1 MADPH
6 SRVNLD
12 TLAVADSQPETLQCC
27 CGDSDCVYLKHN
39 CSVLDSVEKD
49 VHIAAKLGQVRRL
62 QSSSAPGPR
71 RPPPPSRPSYS
82 CRASDRRCTRTLLFL
97 VKHMEGTV
105 VFVGPVNSTS
115 ASWQITFTFL
125 FPCALFLLFSLQD
138 TSIPDSIHHFPM
150 SSQLYQLAPGVPGT
164 SPASI
169 HTCVSVLHDAQP
181 RSEAYDFPAL
191 TFALQALLA
200 RHEAYMASAE
210 RDRFEMQSRIEQL
223 ETEKRTLEAEN
234 ARTIQENR
242 ALLDQL
248 ESFNNSV
255 IDSETQIRSLE
266 ATLQSSEQAIRKLQG
281 AEARAT
287 AMEDQ
292 IADLEAEQD
301 ALRNTLVTTEGEAK
315 SAMQR
320 WRRAEKGISDLQ
332 EKLEKIDREACEER
346 ERHAEV
352 LARME
357 KQRSME
363 KDLNTAAGRLK
374 GAAAA
379 KTIGD
384 GGNGGSVVSH
394 FVRDLLQDN
403 ANLQVGMAELRELLL
418 NSNDEIQHLREQLTF
433 HQPVEGKEN
442 SAANTLRAE
451 LDSDEID
458 PPSPTS
464 PKSPQRSKP
473 AASVSQELHIH
484 HHYHVAKPAEPK
496 KPKKK
501 RQNLVP
507 NVFNPSRN
515 FSPSSPPSPGLPHW
529 RMPHTP
535 GAPMSHSVRDSIST
549 APSTRWSVFSEQP
562 SDFAPSSVPSSPV
575 SNRRGS
581 IFDRTGHDTD
591 YPTSPVTSIDP
602 TSPVWTRHKKQPS
615 DASRRK
621 FSTPRPLFLD
631 GLPEDDQSPARRYG
645 NGNSSKLRENLPTI
659 MTTSEDGPG
668 PATMGASPEDLVT
681 DSTGSGDGASN
692 VPFAP
697 YYDDCYTTNT
707 RPRLHRAA
715 SSESIMSLTG
725 GLDIHTLK
733 ARPSQLSFRPL
744 GAGMADIG
752 LSAVTARPTIAR
764 SRSGSMTLR
773 DKLSNPNFR
782 AGDRSASAS
791 LALSSLAG
799 TPEVPQRSAS
809 SLGFGKLVGWR
820 PWNNKGHDSASNT
833 PTSDRS
839 RSMSPNPAS
848 VSSPA
853 TSVIDVPQGSSKD
866 SSKKPAP
873 KELAFSPRTFG
884 INQPGAIP
892 GFQEYLAYHQRRG
905 PQAKVV
911 PDVVD
916 HDALREILE
925 EEGL

>member
-1 MADPH
+1 
-6 SRVNLD
+6 
-12 TLAVADSQPETLQCC
+12 
-27 CGDSDCVYLKHN
+27 
-39 CSVLDSVEKD
+39 
-49 VHIAAKLGQVRRL
+49 
-62 QSSSAPGPR
+62 
-71 RPPPPSRPSYS
+71 
-82 CRASDRRCTRTLLFL
+82 
-97 VKHMEGTV
+97 
-105 VFVGPVNSTS
+105 
-115 ASWQITFTFL
+115 
-125 FPCALFLLFSLQD
+125 
-138 TSIPDSIHHFPM
+138 
-150 SSQLYQLAPGVPGT
+150 
-164 SPASI
+164 
-169 HTCVSVLHDAQP
+169 
-181 RSEAYDFPAL
+181 
-191 TFALQALLA
+191 
-200 RHEAYMASAE
+200 MASAE

-223 ETEKRTLEAEN
+223 ETEKRTLEQEN

-255 IDSETQIRSLE
+255 IDSETQIKSLE

-292 IADLEAEQD
+292 IAELEAEQ
-301 ALRNTLVTTEGEAK
+301 ATLRNTLVTTQGEAK

-332 EKLEKIDREACEER
+332 EKLERIEREAYEER
-346 ERHAEV
+346 ERHAQV

-363 KDLNTAAGRLK
+363 KGLNTAAGRLK

-379 KTIGD
+379 KTMAD
-384 GGNGGSVVSH
+384 GGTVVSH

-418 NSNDEIQHLREQLTF
+418 NSNDEIQHLREQLIF
-433 HQPVEGKEN
+433 HQPVEGREN
-442 SAANTLRAE
+442 RAPSTLRAE
-451 LDSDEID
+451 LDSDDVE
-458 PPSPTS
+458 PTSPTS
-464 PKSPQRSKP
+464 PNSPPQRSRP

-507 NVFNPSRN
+507 NVFNPARN
-515 FSPSSPPSPGLPHW
+515 FGPPSPPSPGLPHW
-529 RMPHTP
+529 RLPHT
-535 GAPMSHSVRDSIST
+535 SHSVRDSIST
-549 APSTRWSVFSEQP
+549 AASTRWSVFSEQP
-562 SDFAPSSVPSSPV
+562 SDFAPSSAPSSPA

-581 IFDRTGHDTD
+581 IFDRTGHDTS

-602 TSPVWTRHKKQPS
+602 TSPAWTRHKKQPS

-621 FSTPRPLFLD
+621 FSSPRPLFLD
-631 GLPEDDQSPARRYG
+631 GLPEDHQPNAKNQG
-645 NGNSSKLRENLPTI
+645 NGNGSKLRETLPAI
-659 MTTSEDGPG
+659 MTTEDGPS
-668 PATMGASPEDLVT
+668 PAQKGFSHEELMTG
-681 DSTGSGDGASN
+681 STGCGDGAPN
-692 VPFAP
+692 MPP
-697 YYDDCYTTNT
+697 TPCYDDCYSTTT

-733 ARPSQLSFRPL
+733 SRPSQLSFRPL
-744 GAGMADIG
+744 GAAVADIE
-752 LSAVTARPTIAR
+752 LSTVTARPTIAR
-764 SRSGSMTLR
+764 GSSEGRRGSATLR
-773 DKLSNPNFR
+773 DKLSNSNFHTP
-782 AGDRSASAS
+782 DRSASAS
-791 LALSSLAG
+791 LALSSLAS
-799 TPEVPQRSAS
+799 TPELPQRSAS
-809 SLGFGKLVGWR
+809 SVGFGRLVGWR
-820 PWNNKGHDSASNT
+820 PWASTNSRGQDSATNT

-839 RSMSPNPAS
+839 RSISPNPAS
-848 VSSPA
+848 ASSPA
-853 TSVIDVPQGSSKD
+853 TSVIDVPPTSNKE

-873 KELAFSPRTFG
+873 KESAFSPRTFG

-916 HDALREILE
+916 HEALREILE

>member
-1 MADPH
+1 
-6 SRVNLD
+6 
-12 TLAVADSQPETLQCC
+12 
-27 CGDSDCVYLKHN
+27 
-39 CSVLDSVEKD
+39 
-49 VHIAAKLGQVRRL
+49 
-62 QSSSAPGPR
+62 
-71 RPPPPSRPSYS
+71 
-82 CRASDRRCTRTLLFL
+82 
-97 VKHMEGTV
+97 ME
-105 VFVGPVNSTS
+105 
-115 ASWQITFTFL
+115 
-125 FPCALFLLFSLQD
+125 
-138 TSIPDSIHHFPM
+138 
-150 SSQLYQLAPGVPGT
+150 
-164 SPASI
+164 
-169 HTCVSVLHDAQP
+169 
-181 RSEAYDFPAL
+181 
-191 TFALQALLA
+191 
-200 RHEAYMASAE
+200 SAE

-287 AMEDQ
+287 AMGDQ
-292 IADLEAEQD
+292 LAELEAEQA
-301 ALRNTLVTTEGEAK
+301 ALRDTLVTTEGEAK

-332 EKLEKIDREACEER
+332 EKLERIEREAYEER

-379 KTIGD
+379 KTMGD
-384 GGNGGSVVSH
+384 GGTVVSH

-418 NSNDEIQHLREQLTF
+418 NSNDEIQHLREQLVF
-433 HQPVEGKEN
+433 HQPVEGKEH
-442 SAANTLRAE
+442 SAASTLRAE
-451 LDSDEID
+451 LDSEELE

-464 PKSPQRSKP
+464 PKSPQRSRP

-484 HHYHVAKPAEPK
+484 HHYHVEKPAEPK

-507 NVFNPSRN
+507 NTFTPSRN
-515 FSPSSPPSPGLPHW
+515 FGPSSPPSPGLPHW
-529 RMPHTP
+529 RLPS
-535 GAPMSHSVRDSIST
+535 APALRSHSVRDSIST

-581 IFDRTGHDTD
+581 IFDRTGHDTS

-631 GLPEDDQSPARRYG
+631 GLPEDDQSPLRRYG
-645 NGNSSKLRENLPTI
+645 DPSTSKLRQNVPTI
-659 MTTSEDGPG
+659 TTTSEDGPG
-668 PATMGASPEDLVT
+668 PATAGFSTEELMT
-681 DSTGSGDGASN
+681 DSTDSGDA
-692 VPFAP
+692 AP
-697 YYDDCYTTNT
+697 HMPVTPSYDDCYSTNT

-744 GAGMADIG
+744 GAAMADTG

-764 SRSGSMTLR
+764 GSAEGRSSMTLR
-773 DKLSNPNFR
+773 DKLSHPNFR

-799 TPEVPQRSAS
+799 TTEVPQRSAS
-809 SLGFGKLVGWR
+809 SLGIGKIVGWR
-820 PWNNKGHDSASNT
+820 PWASTNNKSHDSSSNT

-839 RSMSPNPAS
+839 RSNSPNPAS

-853 TSVIDVPQGSSKD
+853 TSVIDVPQGPSKE

-873 KELAFSPRTFG
+873 KELAFSPRTYG

-916 HDALREILE
+916 TEALREILE

>member
-6 SRVNLD
+6 SERMDLD
-12 TLAVADSQPETLQCC
+12 TLAVAASQPETLQCC
-27 CGDSDCVYLKHN
+27 CGDSDCVYLKRN

-49 VHIAAKLGQVRRL
+49 VHTAAKLG
-62 QSSSAPGPR
+62 
-71 RPPPPSRPSYS
+71 
-82 CRASDRRCTRTLLFL
+82 
-97 VKHMEGTV
+97 
-105 VFVGPVNSTS
+105 
-115 ASWQITFTFL
+115 
-125 FPCALFLLFSLQD
+125 
-138 TSIPDSIHHFPM
+138 
-150 SSQLYQLAPGVPGT
+150 
-164 SPASI
+164 
-169 HTCVSVLHDAQP
+169 
-181 RSEAYDFPAL
+181 
-191 TFALQALLA
+191 QALLA

-223 ETEKRTLEAEN
+223 ETEKRTLEVEN

-248 ESFNNSV
+248 EAFNNSV
-255 IDSETQIRSLE
+255 TDSETQIRSLE

-287 AMEDQ
+287 EMEDQ
-292 IADLEAEQD
+292 LANLEAEQA
-301 ALRNTLVTTEGEAK
+301 ALRNTLVSTEGEAR

-320 WRRAEKGISDLQ
+320 WRKAEKGISDLQ
-332 EKLEKIDREACEER
+332 EKLERIEREACEER
-346 ERHAEV
+346 ERHAQV

-384 GGNGGSVVSH
+384 GNNGGTVVSH

-418 NSNDEIQHLREQLTF
+418 NSNDEIQHLREQLVF
-433 HQPVEGKEN
+433 HQPVEDREA
-442 SAANTLRAE
+442 SAASTLRAE
-451 LDSDEID
+451 LDPDEME

-464 PKSPQRSKP
+464 PKSPQRSRP
-473 AASVSQELHIH
+473 TASVSQELHIH
-484 HHYHVAKPAEPK
+484 HHYHVAKPVEPK

-501 RQNLVP
+501 RQNLAP
-507 NVFNPSRN
+507 HSYNPSRN
-515 FSPSSPPSPGLPHW
+515 FAPSSPPSP
-529 RMPHTP
+529 
-535 GAPMSHSVRDSIST
+535 A
-549 APSTRWSVFSEQP
+549 
-562 SDFAPSSVPSSPV
+562 
-575 SNRRGS
+575 
-581 IFDRTGHDTD
+581 
-591 YPTSPVTSIDP
+591 
-602 TSPVWTRHKKQPS
+602 WTRHKKQPS

-631 GLPEDDQSPARRYG
+631 GLPEDDQTIAIRHGDS
-645 NGNSSKLRENLPTI
+645 NNSKLRANVPTI
-659 MTTSEDGPG
+659 LTTAEDGSGRTTSAFSPEEL
-668 PATMGASPEDLVT
+668 TMGTSD
-681 DSTGSGDGASN
+681 SGDNTRGMPLTPS
-692 VPFAP
+692 
-697 YYDDCYTTNT
+697 YDDSYSTNT

-744 GAGMADIG
+744 GAAMADIG

-764 SRSGSMTLR
+764 GSTEGRSGSMTLR
-773 DKLSNPNFR
+773 DKLSHPNFR

-791 LALSSLAG
+791 LALSSLAS

-809 SLGFGKLVGWR
+809 SVGFGKLVGWR
-820 PWNNKGHDSASNT
+820 PWASTNGKGPDSASNT

-853 TSVIDVPQGSSKD
+853 TSVIEVPQASSNET
-866 SSKKPAP
+866 SKKPPP

-916 HDALREILE
+916 TEALREILE

>member
-27 CGDSDCVYLKHN
+27 CGNTDCVYLKHN

-49 VHIAAKLGQVRRL
+49 VHTAAKLGQVRRM
-62 QSSSAPGPR
+62 QSSSPQSRAATTITSSA
-71 RPPPPSRPSYS
+71 RPIIVSNVLHPIR
-82 CRASDRRCTRTLLFL
+82 LFLL

-105 VFVGPVNSTS
+105 VFAGPVNSTS
-115 ASWQITFTFL
+115 ATWHITFTFL
-125 FPCALFLLFSLQD
+125 FPCALFLLFSFQD
-138 TSIPDSIHHFPM
+138 TSIPDSIHPLPM
-150 SSQLYQLAPGVPGT
+150 SAQLFQLAPGGPGV
-164 SPASI
+164 SPASYY
-169 HTCVSVLHDAQP
+169 TCASMLQDVQP
-181 RSEAYDFPAL
+181 RSEVCDFPAL

-332 EKLEKIDREACEER
+332 EKLERIEREAYEER
-346 ERHAEV
+346 ERHAQV

-384 GGNGGSVVSH
+384 SGNGGTVVSH

-418 NSNDEIQHLREQLTF
+418 NSNDEIQHLREQLIF

-442 SAANTLRAE
+442 SAASTLRAE
-451 LDSDEID
+451 LDSDEIE
-458 PPSPTS
+458 PQSPTS
-464 PKSPQRSKP
+464 PKSPQRSRP

-515 FSPSSPPSPGLPHW
+515 FAPSSPPSPGLPHW
-529 RMPHTP
+529 R
-535 GAPMSHSVRDSIST
+535 SHSVRDSIST
-549 APSTRWSVFSEQP
+549 AASTRWSVFSEQP

-581 IFDRTGHDTD
+581 IFDRTGHDTS

-602 TSPVWTRHKKQPS
+602 ASPAWTRHKKQPS
-615 DASRRK
+615 DASRRM

-631 GLPEDDQSPARRYG
+631 DLPEDGQSPAKRFG

-659 MTTSEDGPG
+659 MTTSEDGPRRTSLG
-668 PATMGASPEDLVT
+668 VSDEELMA
-681 DSTGSGDGASN
+681 DSTGSGDAAAN
-692 VPFAP
+692 VRF
-697 YYDDCYTTNT
+697 YDDSYHTSS

-733 ARPSQLSFRPL
+733 TRPSQLAIRPL
-744 GAGMADIG
+744 GAAMADTE

-764 SRSGSMTLR
+764 GRSGSNSLR
-773 DKLSNPNFR
+773 DKLSSPNLR
-782 AGDRSASAS
+782 VGDRSASAS

-799 TPEVPQRSAS
+799 TTEVPQRSAS
-809 SLGFGKLVGWR
+809 SNGFGKLVGWR
-820 PWNNKGHDSASNT
+820 PWANKGPDSSSNT

-853 TSVIDVPQGSSKD
+853 TSVIDVPQGPSKE

-873 KELAFSPRTFG
+873 KEQAFSPRTFG

>member
-1 MADPH
+1 M
-6 SRVNLD
+6 
-12 TLAVADSQPETLQCC
+12 T
-27 CGDSDCVYLKHN
+27 
-39 CSVLDSVEKD
+39 
-49 VHIAAKLGQVRRL
+49 
-62 QSSSAPGPR
+62 
-71 RPPPPSRPSYS
+71 
-82 CRASDRRCTRTLLFL
+82 
-97 VKHMEGTV
+97 
-105 VFVGPVNSTS
+105 
-115 ASWQITFTFL
+115 
-125 FPCALFLLFSLQD
+125 
-138 TSIPDSIHHFPM
+138 IPDSVHPLSM
-150 SSQLYQLAPGVPGT
+150 STHSYELAPGVART
-164 SPASI
+164 SPASY
-169 HTCVSVLHDAQP
+169 HTYVSMLQDARPQ
-181 RSEAYDFPAL
+181 SEICGFPAL

-210 RDRFEMQSRIEQL
+210 RDRFEMQSRIEKL
-223 ETEKRTLEAEN
+223 ETEKRTLEEEN

-255 IDSETQIRSLE
+255 IDSETQIRTLE
-266 ATLQSSEQAIRKLQG
+266 ATLQSSELAIRKLQG

-292 IADLEAEQD
+292 IADLEAEQA

-332 EKLEKIDREACEER
+332 EKLERIEREAYEER
-346 ERHAEV
+346 ERHAQV

-379 KTIGD
+379 KTMGD
-384 GGNGGSVVSH
+384 GGTVVSH

-418 NSNDEIQHLREQLTF
+418 NSNDEIQHLREQLIF
-433 HQPVEGKEN
+433 HQPVEGKAN
-442 SAANTLRAE
+442 SAASTLRAE
-451 LDSDEID
+451 LDTDEVE
-458 PPSPTS
+458 PSSPTS
-464 PKSPQRSKP
+464 PKSPQQRSRP

-484 HHYHVAKPAEPK
+484 HHYHVEKPAEPK

-507 NVFNPSRN
+507 NVFNPARN
-515 FSPSSPPSPGLPHW
+515 FGASSPPSPGLPHW
-529 RMPHTP
+529 RLPHT
-535 GAPMSHSVRDSIST
+535 SHSVRDSIST

-581 IFDRTGHDTD
+581 IFDRTGHDTS

-602 TSPVWTRHKKQPS
+602 TSPAWTRHKKQPS

-631 GLPEDDQSPARRYG
+631 GLPEDHQLAGRSYG
-645 NGNSSKLRENLPTI
+645 NGNASKMRENLPTI
-659 MTTSEDGPG
+659 MTTSEDGP
-668 PATMGASPEDLVT
+668 ATTGVSPDELMT
-681 DSTGSGDGASN
+681 DSTGDGDGAPN
-692 VPFAP
+692 MPPTP
-697 YYDDCYTTNT
+697 YYDDCYRTNA

-733 ARPSQLSFRPL
+733 SRPSQLSFRPL
-744 GAGMADIG
+744 GAAAADIE
-752 LSAVTARPTIAR
+752 LSTVTARPTIAR
-764 SRSGSMTLR
+764 GSTDGWRGSTALR
-773 DKLSNPNFR
+773 DKLSNSNLR
-782 AGDRSASAS
+782 TGDRSASAS
-791 LALSSLAG
+791 LALSSLAS

-809 SLGFGKLVGWR
+809 SVGFGKLVGWR
-820 PWNNKGHDSASNT
+820 PWASTNSRGQDSATNT
-833 PTSDRS
+833 PTSERS
-839 RSMSPNPAS
+839 RSISPNPAS

-853 TSVIDVPQGSSKD
+853 TSVIDVPQASSNE
-866 SSKKPAP
+866 SSKKQAP
-873 KELAFSPRTFG
+873 KESAFSPRTFG

-916 HDALREILE
+916 HEALREILE

>member
-6 SRVNLD
+6 SERMDLD
-12 TLAVADSQPETLQCC
+12 TLAVAACQPDTLQCC
-27 CGDSDCVYLKHN
+27 CGNTDCVYLKHN

-49 VHIAAKLGQVRRL
+49 VHTAAKLG
-62 QSSSAPGPR
+62 
-71 RPPPPSRPSYS
+71 
-82 CRASDRRCTRTLLFL
+82 
-97 VKHMEGTV
+97 
-105 VFVGPVNSTS
+105 
-115 ASWQITFTFL
+115 
-125 FPCALFLLFSLQD
+125 
-138 TSIPDSIHHFPM
+138 
-150 SSQLYQLAPGVPGT
+150 
-164 SPASI
+164 
-169 HTCVSVLHDAQP
+169 
-181 RSEAYDFPAL
+181 
-191 TFALQALLA
+191 QALLA

-255 IDSETQIRSLE
+255 TDSETQIRSLE

-281 AEARAT
+281 AEVRASE
-287 AMEDQ
+287 MEDQ
-292 IADLEAEQD
+292 LANLEAEQA
-301 ALRNTLVTTEGEAK
+301 ALRNTLVSTEGEAR
-315 SAMQR
+315 SAMAR
-320 WRRAEKGISDLQ
+320 WRKAEKGISDLQ
-332 EKLEKIDREACEER
+332 EKLERIEREACEER
-346 ERHAEV
+346 ERHAQV
-352 LARME
+352 LARMQ

-384 GGNGGSVVSH
+384 GNKGGTVVSH

-418 NSNDEIQHLREQLTF
+418 NSNDEIQHLREQLIF
-433 HQPVEGKEN
+433 HQPMEDRET
-442 SAANTLRAE
+442 SAAGTLRAE
-451 LDSDEID
+451 LDHDEME
-458 PPSPTS
+458 PTSPTS
-464 PKSPQRSKP
+464 PRSPNSPQRSRP
-473 AASVSQELHIH
+473 TASVSQELHIH
-484 HHYHVAKPAEPK
+484 HHYHVAKPVEPK

-501 RQNLVP
+501 RQNP
-507 NVFNPSRN
+507 NPSMFNPSRN
-515 FSPSSPPSPGLPHW
+515 FAPSSPPSPGLPHW
-529 RMPHTP
+529 RLPHTP
-535 GAPMSHSVRDSIST
+535 SAPTLRSHSVRDSIST

-581 IFDRTGHDTD
+581 VFDKTGHDTS

-602 TSPVWTRHKKQPS
+602 ASPAWTRHKKQPS

-631 GLPEDDQSPARRYG
+631 GLPEDDQNIGRHH
-645 NGNSSKLRENLPTI
+645 GNSGGSKLRENVPTI
-659 MTTSEDGPG
+659 MTTSDDGPSHM
-668 PATMGASPEDLVT
+668 TTDASYEELTTGTT
-681 DSTGSGDGASN
+681 DSGGA
-692 VPFAP
+692 VPGMP
-697 YYDDCYTTNT
+697 LTPSYDDCYTTNT

-733 ARPSQLSFRPL
+733 ARPSQLSLRPL
-744 GAGMADIG
+744 GAATADTG
-752 LSAVTARPTIAR
+752 LSAVTARPIIAR
-764 SRSGSMTLR
+764 GSTEGRGGSMTLR
-773 DKLSNPNFR
+773 DKLSHPNFR
-782 AGDRSASAS
+782 SGDRSASAS
-791 LALSSLAG
+791 LALSSLAS

-809 SLGFGKLVGWR
+809 SVGFGKLVGWR
-820 PWNNKGHDSASNT
+820 PWASANGKGRESTSNT

-839 RSMSPNPAS
+839 RSMSPNPES

-853 TSVIDVPQGSSKD
+853 TSVIDVPQAPSKEN
-866 SSKKPAP
+866 SKKPPP

-916 HDALREILE
+916 TEALREILE

>member
-1 MADPH
+1 M
-6 SRVNLD
+6 
-12 TLAVADSQPETLQCC
+12 
-27 CGDSDCVYLKHN
+27 
-39 CSVLDSVEKD
+39 CSF
-49 VHIAAKLGQVRRL
+49 
-62 QSSSAPGPR
+62 SA
-71 RPPPPSRPSYS
+71 
-82 CRASDRRCTRTLLFL
+82 LFL
-97 VKHMEGTV
+97 VKHVEGTV
-105 VFVGPVNSTS
+105 VFAGNVNSTR
-115 ASWQITFTFL
+115 AAWQISLAFL
-125 FPCALFLLFSLQD
+125 FPCALFLLSSLQD
-138 TSIPDSIHHFPM
+138 TSIPDSFHPLPM
-150 SSQLYQLAPGVPGT
+150 SARLCQLAPGVVGT
-164 SPASI
+164 SPASYNAS
-169 HTCVSVLHDAQP
+169 VSVLQDAQP
-181 RSEAYDFPAL
+181 RSEVCAFPAL

-200 RHEAYMASAE
+200 RHEAYMESAE

-281 AEARAT
+281 AEARAS

-292 IADLEAEQD
+292 IADLEAEHE

-332 EKLEKIDREACEER
+332 EKLEKIEREAYEER

-384 GGNGGSVVSH
+384 GSNGGTVVSH

-418 NSNDEIQHLREQLTF
+418 NSNDEIQHLREQLIY

-442 SAANTLRAE
+442 RAASTLRAE
-451 LDSDEID
+451 LDSDEIE
-458 PPSPTS
+458 PPSPTSPTS
-464 PKSPQRSKP
+464 PKSPPRSKP

-484 HHYHVAKPAEPK
+484 HHYHVAKPVEPK

-507 NVFNPSRN
+507 NVFNASRN
-515 FSPSSPPSPGLPHW
+515 FAPSSPPSPGIPHW
-529 RMPHTP
+529 RMPHT
-535 GAPMSHSVRDSIST
+535 SHSVRDSIST
-549 APSTRWSVFSEQP
+549 AASTRWSVFSEQP

-581 IFDRTGHDTD
+581 IFDRTGHDMS

-602 TSPVWTRHKKQPS
+602 TSPAWTRHKKQPS

-631 GLPEDDQSPARRYG
+631 GLPEDDQSPSKHHG
-645 NGNSSKLRENLPTI
+645 NGNSSRLRENLPTI
-659 MTTSEDGPG
+659 TTTSEDGPG
-668 PATMGASPEDLVT
+668 PVMMGVSPEELMT
-681 DSTGSGDGASN
+681 DSTNSGDT
-692 VPFAP
+692 AP
-697 YYDDCYTTNT
+697 HMPYTPSYDDCYSTNT

-744 GAGMADIG
+744 GAAMADTG
-752 LSAVTARPTIAR
+752 LSAVTARPTISR
-764 SRSGSMTLR
+764 GRSGSMTLR

-791 LALSSLAG
+791 LALSSLANA
-799 TPEVPQRSAS
+799 TETPQRSAS
-809 SLGFGKLVGWR
+809 SVGFGKLVGWR
-820 PWNNKGHDSASNT
+820 PWASTNSKGHDSASNT

-839 RSMSPNPAS
+839 RSLSPNPAS
-848 VSSPA
+848 ASSPA
-853 TSVIDVPQGSSKD
+853 TSVIDVPQSSSKE

-905 PQAKVV
+905 PEAKVV

-916 HDALREILE
+916 HEALREILE

>member
-6 SRVNLD
+6 SERLDLD
-12 TLAVADSQPETLQCC
+12 TFAVAASQPDTLRCC
-27 CGDSDCVYLKHN
+27 CGNTDCVYLKHN

-49 VHIAAKLGQVRRL
+49 VHTAAKLG
-62 QSSSAPGPR
+62 
-71 RPPPPSRPSYS
+71 
-82 CRASDRRCTRTLLFL
+82 
-97 VKHMEGTV
+97 
-105 VFVGPVNSTS
+105 
-115 ASWQITFTFL
+115 
-125 FPCALFLLFSLQD
+125 
-138 TSIPDSIHHFPM
+138 
-150 SSQLYQLAPGVPGT
+150 
-164 SPASI
+164 
-169 HTCVSVLHDAQP
+169 
-181 RSEAYDFPAL
+181 
-191 TFALQALLA
+191 QALLA

-210 RDRFEMQSRIEQL
+210 RDRYEMQSRIEQL

-248 ESFNNSV
+248 ESYNNSV

-287 AMEDQ
+287 EMEDQ
-292 IADLEAEQD
+292 LANLEAEQA
-301 ALRNTLVTTEGEAK
+301 ALRNTLVTTEGEAR

-332 EKLEKIDREACEER
+332 EKLEKIEREACEER
-346 ERHAEV
+346 QRHAEV

-379 KTIGD
+379 KTMGE
-384 GGNGGSVVSH
+384 GNNGGTVVSH

-418 NSNDEIQHLREQLTF
+418 NSNDEIQHLREQLIF
-433 HQPVEGKEN
+433 HQPVEDRET

-451 LDSDEID
+451 LDPDEME

-464 PKSPQRSKP
+464 PKSPQSEQKSRP
-473 AASVSQELHIH
+473 TASVSQELHIH
-484 HHYHVAKPAEPK
+484 HHYHVAKAVEPK

-501 RQNLVP
+501 RQNLTH
-507 NVFNPSRN
+507 NIFNPSRN
-515 FSPSSPPSPGLPHW
+515 FAPSSPPSPGLPHW
-529 RMPHTP
+529 RLPHTP
-535 GAPMSHSVRDSIST
+535 SAPTLISHSVRDSIST

-581 IFDRTGHDTD
+581 VFDRTGHDTS

-621 FSTPRPLFLD
+621 FSVPRPLFLD
-631 GLPEDDQSPARRYG
+631 GLPEDDQSVARRHE
-645 NGNSSKLRENLPTI
+645 NGNASKLRDTVPTI
-659 MTTSEDGPG
+659 LTTSEDGPESTTT
-668 PATMGASPEDLVT
+668 AVSPEELTAGST
-681 DSTGSGDGASN
+681 DSGDAVTSM
-692 VPFAP
+692 PLTP
-697 YYDDCYTTNT
+697 SYDDCYHTNT

-744 GAGMADIG
+744 GAAMADIG

-764 SRSGSMTLR
+764 GSTQERSGGMTLR
-773 DKLSNPNFR
+773 DKLSHPNFR
-782 AGDRSASAS
+782 AGDRAASASA
-791 LALSSLAG
+791 ALSSLAS

-809 SLGFGKLVGWR
+809 GAGFGKLVGWR
-820 PWNNKGHDSASNT
+820 PWASTNSRGGDSASNT

-848 VSSPA
+848 GSSPA
-853 TSVIDVPQGSSKD
+853 TSVIDVPRASS
-866 SSKKPAP
+866 SQTPKKPPP

-916 HDALREILE
+916 TEALREILE

>member
-6 SRVNLD
+6 PERLDLD

-27 CGDSDCVYLKHN
+27 CGNTDCVYLKHN

-49 VHIAAKLGQVRRL
+49 VHTAAKLG
-62 QSSSAPGPR
+62 
-71 RPPPPSRPSYS
+71 
-82 CRASDRRCTRTLLFL
+82 
-97 VKHMEGTV
+97 
-105 VFVGPVNSTS
+105 
-115 ASWQITFTFL
+115 
-125 FPCALFLLFSLQD
+125 
-138 TSIPDSIHHFPM
+138 
-150 SSQLYQLAPGVPGT
+150 
-164 SPASI
+164 
-169 HTCVSVLHDAQP
+169 
-181 RSEAYDFPAL
+181 
-191 TFALQALLA
+191 QALLA
-200 RHEAYMASAE
+200 RHEAYMESAE

-292 IADLEAEQD
+292 IADLEAEQES
-301 ALRNTLVTTEGEAK
+301 LRNTLVTTEGEAR

-332 EKLEKIDREACEER
+332 EKLEKIEREACEER

-363 KDLNTAAGRLK
+363 KDLSTAAGRLK

-384 GGNGGSVVSH
+384 GSGGTVVSH

-418 NSNDEIQHLREQLTF
+418 NSNDEIQHLREQLIF
-433 HQPVEGKEN
+433 HQPVEGREN

-451 LDSDEID
+451 LDSDEIE
-458 PPSPTS
+458 PQSPTS
-464 PKSPQRSKP
+464 PKSPEPHQKSRP

-484 HHYHVAKPAEPK
+484 HHYHVAKPVEPK

-507 NVFNPSRN
+507 SVFNTPRN
-515 FSPSSPPSPGLPHW
+515 FAPSSPPSPGLPHW
-529 RMPHTP
+529 RLPHTP
-535 GAPMSHSVRDSIST
+535 GGPTLMSHSVRDSIST

-581 IFDRTGHDTD
+581 IFDRTGHDTS

-602 TSPVWTRHKKQPS
+602 TSPAWTRHKKQPS

-631 GLPEDDQSPARRYG
+631 GLPEYDQSPVRRH
-645 NGNSSKLRENLPTI
+645 GNSNSSRLRENLPTI
-659 MTTSEDGPG
+659 TTTSDDGPG
-668 PATMGASPEDLVT
+668 PMTGASPEELMT
-681 DSTGSGDGASN
+681 DSAGSGDAAPN
-692 VPFAP
+692 APFTP
-697 YYDDCYTTNT
+697 YYDDCYSTNT

-744 GAGMADIG
+744 GAAMADTG

-764 SRSGSMTLR
+764 GRSGSMTLR

-791 LALSSLAG
+791 LALSSLAN

-820 PWNNKGHDSASNT
+820 PWANINNRGPDSATDT

-839 RSMSPNPAS
+839 RSLSPNPAS

-866 SSKKPAP
+866 TKKPAP

-916 HDALREILE
+916 HEALSAALSCQP
-925 EEGL
+925 

>member
-1 MADPH
+1 
-6 SRVNLD
+6 
-12 TLAVADSQPETLQCC
+12 
-27 CGDSDCVYLKHN
+27 
-39 CSVLDSVEKD
+39 
-49 VHIAAKLGQVRRL
+49 
-62 QSSSAPGPR
+62 
-71 RPPPPSRPSYS
+71 
-82 CRASDRRCTRTLLFL
+82 
-97 VKHMEGTV
+97 MEGTV

-115 ASWQITFTFL
+115 ETWHITFTFL
-125 FPCALFLLFSLQD
+125 SPCALFLLFSLQD
-138 TSIPDSIHHFPM
+138 TSIPDSMHPLPM
-150 SSQLYQLAPGVPGT
+150 SAQLYQLAPGVPGA
-164 SPASI
+164 SPASY
-169 HTCVSVLHDAQP
+169 HTCASMLQDAQP
-181 RSEAYDFPAL
+181 RSEVCDFPAL

-292 IADLEAEQD
+292 IADLEAEQE

-332 EKLEKIDREACEER
+332 EKLERIEREAYEER
-346 ERHAEV
+346 ERHAQV

-379 KTIGD
+379 KTIGES
-384 GGNGGSVVSH
+384 GNGGTVVSH

-418 NSNDEIQHLREQLTF
+418 NSNDEIQHLREQLIF

-442 SAANTLRAE
+442 SATSTLRAE
-451 LDSDEID
+451 LDSDEIE
-458 PPSPTS
+458 PQSPTS
-464 PKSPQRSKP
+464 PKSPPRSKP

-515 FSPSSPPSPGLPHW
+515 FAPSSPPSPGLPHW
-529 RMPHTP
+529 R
-535 GAPMSHSVRDSIST
+535 SHSIRDSIST

-581 IFDRTGHDTD
+581 IFDRTGHDTS

-602 TSPVWTRHKKQPS
+602 ASPAWTRHKKQPS
-615 DASRRK
+615 DASRRM

-631 GLPEDDQSPARRYG
+631 DLPENDQSPVKRLG

-659 MTTSEDGPG
+659 MTTSEDGPR
-668 PATMGASPEDLVT
+668 PTTMGLSPEELMA
-681 DSTGSGDGASN
+681 DSTGSGDA
-692 VPFAP
+692 AP
-697 YYDDCYTTNT
+697 NMRFYDDCYHTST

-733 ARPSQLSFRPL
+733 TRPSQLAIRPL
-744 GAGMADIG
+744 GAAMADTE

-764 SRSGSMTLR
+764 GRSGSNSLR
-773 DKLSNPNFR
+773 DKLSSPNLR
-782 AGDRSASAS
+782 AGDRSVSAS

-799 TPEVPQRSAS
+799 TTEVSQRSAS
-809 SLGFGKLVGWR
+809 SVGFGKLVGWR
-820 PWNNKGHDSASNT
+820 PWANNKGPDSSSNT

-853 TSVIDVPQGSSKD
+853 TSVIDVPQGPSKE

-916 HDALREILE
+916 HEALREILE

>member
-1 MADPH
+1 MSA
-6 SRVNLD
+6 
-12 TLAVADSQPETLQCC
+12 
-27 CGDSDCVYLKHN
+27 
-39 CSVLDSVEKD
+39 
-49 VHIAAKLGQVRRL
+49 
-62 QSSSAPGPR
+62 QS
-71 RPPPPSRPSYS
+71 
-82 CRASDRRCTRTLLFL
+82 
-97 VKHMEGTV
+97 
-105 VFVGPVNSTS
+105 
-115 ASWQITFTFL
+115 
-125 FPCALFLLFSLQD
+125 
-138 TSIPDSIHHFPM
+138 
-150 SSQLYQLAPGVPGT
+150 YQLAPGVART
-164 SPASI
+164 SPYS
-169 HTCVSVLHDAQP
+169 TCVSVVHDAQP
-181 RSEAYDFPAL
+181 RSEIRDFPTL

-223 ETEKRTLEAEN
+223 ETEKRTLEEEN

-248 ESFNNSV
+248 ESYNNSV

-287 AMEDQ
+287 EMEDQ
-292 IADLEAEQD
+292 IADLEAEQA

-332 EKLEKIDREACEER
+332 EKLERIEREAYEER
-346 ERHAEV
+346 ERHAQV

-374 GAAAA
+374 GAAAV
-379 KTIGD
+379 KTMGD
-384 GGNGGSVVSH
+384 GGTVVSH

-418 NSNDEIQHLREQLTF
+418 NSNDEIQHLREQLIF

-442 SAANTLRAE
+442 TAAGTLRAE
-451 LDSDEID
+451 LDSDEVE
-458 PPSPTS
+458 PSSPTS
-464 PKSPQRSKP
+464 PKSPQQRSRP

-515 FSPSSPPSPGLPHW
+515 FGPSSPPSPGLPHW
-529 RMPHTP
+529 RLPHT
-535 GAPMSHSVRDSIST
+535 SHSVRDSIST

-581 IFDRTGHDTD
+581 IFDRTGHDTS

-602 TSPVWTRHKKQPS
+602 TSPAWTRHKKQPS

-631 GLPEDDQSPARRYG
+631 GLPEDHQVTARNYGHG
-645 NGNSSKLRENLPTI
+645 NGSRLRENLPTI
-659 MTTSEDGPG
+659 MTSSEDGPG
-668 PATMGASPEDLVT
+668 PVTTGVSPEELMT
-681 DSTGSGDGASN
+681 DSTASGDAAPN
-692 VPFAP
+692 MPPTP
-697 YYDDCYTTNT
+697 YYDDCYSTPT

-733 ARPSQLSFRPL
+733 SRPSQLSFRPL
-744 GAGMADIG
+744 GAAMADIE
-752 LSAVTARPTIAR
+752 LSTVTARPTIAR
-764 SRSGSMTLR
+764 AGTEGRRGSTTLR
-773 DKLSNPNFR
+773 DKLSNSNIR

-791 LALSSLAG
+791 LALSSLAS

-809 SLGFGKLVGWR
+809 SNGFGRLVGWR
-820 PWNNKGHDSASNT
+820 PWASTNNKGQDSATNT

-839 RSMSPNPAS
+839 RSISPNPAS
-848 VSSPA
+848 ASSPA
-853 TSVIDVPQGSSKD
+853 TSVIDVPQVSSNE

-873 KELAFSPRTFG
+873 KESAFSPRTFG

-916 HDALREILE
+916 YDALKEILE
-925 EEGL
+925 EESL

>member
-1 MADPH
+1 M
-6 SRVNLD
+6 
-12 TLAVADSQPETLQCC
+12 
-27 CGDSDCVYLKHN
+27 
-39 CSVLDSVEKD
+39 
-49 VHIAAKLGQVRRL
+49 
-62 QSSSAPGPR
+62 PR
-71 RPPPPSRPSYS
+71 
-82 CRASDRRCTRTLLFL
+82 
-97 VKHMEGTV
+97 
-105 VFVGPVNSTS
+105 
-115 ASWQITFTFL
+115 
-125 FPCALFLLFSLQD
+125 ALFLLSSLQD
-138 TSIPDSIHHFPM
+138 TSIPDSVHPLPM
-150 SSQLYQLAPGVPGT
+150 SARLYHPAHGVTGM
-164 SPASI
+164 SPACS
-169 HTCVSVLHDAQP
+169 HTCASVLQDAEP
-181 RSEAYDFPAL
+181 RSEVCDFPAL

-210 RDRFEMQSRIEQL
+210 RDRFEMQTRIEQL
-223 ETEKRTLEAEN
+223 ETEKRTLEQEN

-292 IADLEAEQD
+292 IADLEAEQES
-301 ALRNTLVTTEGEAK
+301 LRNTLVTTEGEAR

-320 WRRAEKGISDLQ
+320 WRRAEQGISDLQ
-332 EKLEKIDREACEER
+332 EKLERIEREACEER

-352 LARME
+352 LARMQ
-357 KQRSME
+357 KQRLME

-384 GGNGGSVVSH
+384 GGNGGTVVSH

-418 NSNDEIQHLREQLTF
+418 NSNDEIQHLRDQLVF

-442 SAANTLRAE
+442 SAASTLRAE
-451 LDSDEID
+451 LDSGEID

-464 PKSPQRSKP
+464 PKSPQRSRP

-507 NVFNPSRN
+507 NVFDPSRN
-515 FSPSSPPSPGLPHW
+515 FASSSPPSPGLPHW
-529 RMPHTP
+529 RMPHTS
-535 GAPMSHSVRDSIST
+535 GAPSRMSHSVRDSIST

-581 IFDRTGHDTD
+581 IFDRSGFDTD

-602 TSPVWTRHKKQPS
+602 ASPAWTRHKKQPS

-631 GLPEDDQSPARRYG
+631 GLPEDDQSPLKRHG
-645 NGNSSKLRENLPTI
+645 NGNNTKLRENLPTI

-668 PATMGASPEDLVT
+668 PSTRGFSSEELMT
-681 DSTGSGDGASN
+681 DSAGSGDAAPN
-692 VPFAP
+692 VPLTH
-697 YYDDCYTTNT
+697 YYDDSYHTST

-733 ARPSQLSFRPL
+733 ARPSQLSIRPL
-744 GAGMADIG
+744 GAAMADTG

-764 SRSGSMTLR
+764 GRSGSATLR

-791 LALSSLAG
+791 LALSSIAG
-799 TPEVPQRSAS
+799 TTEVPQRSSS
-809 SLGFGKLVGWR
+809 SLGFGKLAGWR
-820 PWNNKGHDSASNT
+820 PWASTNNRGPDSASNT

-853 TSVIDVPQGSSKD
+853 TSVIDVPQGSSKE

-916 HDALREILE
+916 HEALREILE

>member
-6 SRVNLD
+6 PERLDLD

-27 CGDSDCVYLKHN
+27 CGNTDCVYLKHN

-49 VHIAAKLGQVRRL
+49 VHTAAKLG
-62 QSSSAPGPR
+62 
-71 RPPPPSRPSYS
+71 
-82 CRASDRRCTRTLLFL
+82 
-97 VKHMEGTV
+97 
-105 VFVGPVNSTS
+105 
-115 ASWQITFTFL
+115 
-125 FPCALFLLFSLQD
+125 
-138 TSIPDSIHHFPM
+138 
-150 SSQLYQLAPGVPGT
+150 
-164 SPASI
+164 
-169 HTCVSVLHDAQP
+169 
-181 RSEAYDFPAL
+181 
-191 TFALQALLA
+191 QALLA
-200 RHEAYMASAE
+200 RHEAYMESAE

-292 IADLEAEQD
+292 IADLEAEQES
-301 ALRNTLVTTEGEAK
+301 LRNTLVTTEGEAR

-332 EKLEKIDREACEER
+332 EKLEKIEREACEER

-384 GGNGGSVVSH
+384 GSGGTVVSH

-418 NSNDEIQHLREQLTF
+418 NSNDEIQHLREQLIF
-433 HQPVEGKEN
+433 HQPVEDREN
-442 SAANTLRAE
+442 SAASTLRAE
-451 LDSDEID
+451 LDSDERE
-458 PPSPTS
+458 PQSPTS
-464 PKSPQRSKP
+464 PKSPESHQRSRP

-484 HHYHVAKPAEPK
+484 HHYHVAKPVEPK

-507 NVFNPSRN
+507 S
-515 FSPSSPPSPGLPHW
+515 
-529 RMPHTP
+529 
-535 GAPMSHSVRDSIST
+535 
-549 APSTRWSVFSEQP
+549 
-562 SDFAPSSVPSSPV
+562 
-575 SNRRGS
+575 
-581 IFDRTGHDTD
+581 
-591 YPTSPVTSIDP
+591 
-602 TSPVWTRHKKQPS
+602 
-615 DASRRK
+615 
-621 FSTPRPLFLD
+621 
-631 GLPEDDQSPARRYG
+631 
-645 NGNSSKLRENLPTI
+645 
-659 MTTSEDGPG
+659 
-668 PATMGASPEDLVT
+668 
-681 DSTGSGDGASN
+681 SGDAAPN
-692 VPFAP
+692 VPFTP
-697 YYDDCYTTNT
+697 YYDDCYNTNT

-744 GAGMADIG
+744 GAAMADTG

-764 SRSGSMTLR
+764 GRSGSMTLR

-782 AGDRSASAS
+782 SGDRSASAS
-791 LALSSLAG
+791 LALSSLAN

-820 PWNNKGHDSASNT
+820 PWASANNKGLDSATNT

-839 RSMSPNPAS
+839 RSASPNPAS

-916 HDALREILE
+916 HEALREILE

>member
-1 MADPH
+1 M
-6 SRVNLD
+6 S
-12 TLAVADSQPETLQCC
+12 TQ
-27 CGDSDCVYLKHN
+27 
-39 CSVLDSVEKD
+39 
-49 VHIAAKLGQVRRL
+49 L
-62 QSSSAPGPR
+62 QSWARYVACSHSAPERHHYLPVLR
-71 RPPPPSRPSYS
+71 SPIVALLSNVVHVPFLSR
-82 CRASDRRCTRTLLFL
+82 LLL
-97 VKHMEGTV
+97 VKHIEGTV

-115 ASWQITFTFL
+115 ATWQITLTFL
-125 FPCALFLLFSLQD
+125 FPCASFLLSSLQD
-138 TSIPDSIHHFPM
+138 TSIPDSVHPLPM
-150 SSQLYQLAPGVPGT
+150 SAHLCQLAPGVAGT
-164 SPASI
+164 SPASY
-169 HTCVSVLHDAQP
+169 HTCVSVLQDAEP
-181 RSEAYDFPAL
+181 HSEVYDFPAL

-200 RHEAYMASAE
+200 RHEAYMESAE

-292 IADLEAEQD
+292 IADLEAEQES
-301 ALRNTLVTTEGEAK
+301 LRNTLVTTEGEAR

-332 EKLEKIDREACEER
+332 EKLEKIEREACEER

-384 GGNGGSVVSH
+384 GSGGTVVSH

-418 NSNDEIQHLREQLTF
+418 NSNDEIQHLREQLIF
-433 HQPVEGKEN
+433 HQPVEGREN

-451 LDSDEID
+451 LDSDETE
-458 PPSPTS
+458 PQSPTS
-464 PKSPQRSKP
+464 PKSPESHQKSRP

-484 HHYHVAKPAEPK
+484 HHYHVAKPVEPK

-507 NVFNPSRN
+507 SVFNTPRN
-515 FSPSSPPSPGLPHW
+515 FAPSSPPSPGLPHW
-529 RMPHTP
+529 RLPHTP
-535 GAPMSHSVRDSIST
+535 GGPTLMSHSVRDSIST

-581 IFDRTGHDTD
+581 IFDRTGHDTS

-602 TSPVWTRHKKQPS
+602 TSPAWTRHKKQPS

-631 GLPEDDQSPARRYG
+631 GLPEDDQSPVRRHG
-645 NGNSSKLRENLPTI
+645 NGNSSRLRENLPTI
-659 MTTSEDGPG
+659 TTTSDDGPG
-668 PATMGASPEDLVT
+668 PMTTGASPEELMT
-681 DSTGSGDGASN
+681 DSTGSGDVAPN
-692 VPFAP
+692 VPFTP
-697 YYDDCYTTNT
+697 YYDDCYSTNT

-744 GAGMADIG
+744 GAAMADTG

-764 SRSGSMTLR
+764 GRSGSMTLR

-791 LALSSLAG
+791 LALSSLAN

-820 PWNNKGHDSASNT
+820 PWANINNKGPDSATNT

-839 RSMSPNPAS
+839 RSISPNPAS

>member
-6 SRVNLD
+6 PERLDLD

-27 CGDSDCVYLKHN
+27 CGNIDCVYLKHN

-49 VHIAAKLGQVRRL
+49 VHTAAKLG
-62 QSSSAPGPR
+62 
-71 RPPPPSRPSYS
+71 
-82 CRASDRRCTRTLLFL
+82 
-97 VKHMEGTV
+97 
-105 VFVGPVNSTS
+105 
-115 ASWQITFTFL
+115 
-125 FPCALFLLFSLQD
+125 
-138 TSIPDSIHHFPM
+138 
-150 SSQLYQLAPGVPGT
+150 
-164 SPASI
+164 
-169 HTCVSVLHDAQP
+169 
-181 RSEAYDFPAL
+181 
-191 TFALQALLA
+191 QALLA

-210 RDRFEMQSRIEQL
+210 RDRFEMQLRIEQL
-223 ETEKRTLEAEN
+223 ETEKRTLEEEN

-287 AMEDQ
+287 EMEDQ
-292 IADLEAEQD
+292 IADLEAEQA

-332 EKLEKIDREACEER
+332 EKLERIEREAYEEQ
-346 ERHAEV
+346 ERHAQV

-379 KTIGD
+379 KTVGD
-384 GGNGGSVVSH
+384 GGTVVSH

-418 NSNDEIQHLREQLTF
+418 NSNDEIQHLREQLIF
-433 HQPVEGKEN
+433 HQPVEGKAN
-442 SAANTLRAE
+442 SAASTLRAE
-451 LDSDEID
+451 LDSDEVE
-458 PPSPTS
+458 PSSPTS
-464 PKSPQRSKP
+464 PKSPQQRPRP

-501 RQNLVP
+501 RQNLVH
-507 NVFNPSRN
+507 NVFNPARN
-515 FSPSSPPSPGLPHW
+515 FGPSSPPSPGLPHW
-529 RMPHTP
+529 RLPHT
-535 GAPMSHSVRDSIST
+535 SHSVRDSIST

-581 IFDRTGHDTD
+581 IFDRTGHDTS

-602 TSPVWTRHKKQPS
+602 TSPAWTRHKKQPS

-631 GLPEDDQSPARRYG
+631 GLPEDHQLTAGSHG
-645 NGNSSKLRENLPTI
+645 NGNGSKLRENLPTI
-659 MTTSEDGPG
+659 MTTSED
-668 PATMGASPEDLVT
+668 
-681 DSTGSGDGASN
+681 
-692 VPFAP
+692 
-697 YYDDCYTTNT
+697 DCYSTNT

-733 ARPSQLSFRPL
+733 SRPSQLSFRPL
-744 GAGMADIG
+744 GAAAADIE
-752 LSAVTARPTIAR
+752 LSTVTARPTIAR
-764 SRSGSMTLR
+764 GSTEGRRGSTTLR

-782 AGDRSASAS
+782 VGDRSASAS
-791 LALSSLAG
+791 LALSSLAS
-799 TPEVPQRSAS
+799 TPELPQRSAS
-809 SLGFGKLVGWR
+809 SVGFGKLVGWR
-820 PWNNKGHDSASNT
+820 PWGNTNNKGQDSATNT

-839 RSMSPNPAS
+839 RSISPNPAS
-848 VSSPA
+848 ASSPA
-853 TSVIDVPQGSSKD
+853 TSKS
-866 SSKKPAP
+866 AP
-873 KELAFSPRTFG
+873 KESAFSPRTFG

-916 HDALREILE
+916 HEALREILE